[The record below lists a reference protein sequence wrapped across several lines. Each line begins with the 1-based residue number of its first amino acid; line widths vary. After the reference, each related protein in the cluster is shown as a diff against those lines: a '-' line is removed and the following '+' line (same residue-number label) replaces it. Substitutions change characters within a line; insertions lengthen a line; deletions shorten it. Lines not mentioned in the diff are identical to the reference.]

1 MMNEEQVEIA
11 DVQAAL
17 GARERLRQWADGG
30 QVAELLYAASA
41 SGWLDMLQEPTTVEA
56 LAENSRVSTERARRV
71 VEVFLAAAVVRSA
84 EGSSPAYVLTEE
96 FAALHRGPAGIRLD
110 DTIDDIA
117 AARNRIRSAFSPD
130 ARDHWEQDALIV
142 ARSWGML
149 PIAASRAIF
158 SMAYDAVPEYR
169 DRLAAGGTLLDV
181 GSGVGGALLTT
192 LTMFPQLR
200 AVGVERADDVVK
212 ELRRRAEAAGV
223 ASRVE
228 LRCADAREL
237 SDEAVCEVAYWAQAF
252 FPRDA
257 RASTLAAVRRALVP
271 GGLLMVQEL
280 TPSAQDTPEAQ
291 LHSALDALV
300 AESRGVHPVRTAE
313 ELAAELR
320 AGGFEDV
327 QVAASPVGRLVMG
340 RRGNSRRTP

>member
-1 MMNEEQVEIA
+1 MMNEEQVEMA

-56 LAENSRVSTERARRV
+56 LAENSGVSTERARRV
-71 VEVFLAAAVVRSA
+71 IEVFLAAAVVRSP
-84 EGSSPAYVLTEE
+84 EGSSPAYVLDPE

-117 AARNRIRSAFSPD
+117 SARSRIRSAFSPD
-130 ARDHWEQDALIV
+130 APDHWEQDALIV
-142 ARSWGML
+142 ARNWGML

-192 LTMFPQLR
+192 LTMFPQVR
-200 AVGVERADDVVK
+200 AVGVERADDVVR

-228 LRCADAREL
+228 IRCADAREL
-237 SDEAVCEVAYWAQAF
+237 SDEAACEVAYWAQAF

-280 TPSAQDTPEAQ
+280 TPPAQDTPKAR
-291 LHSALDALV
+291 LHSALAALV
-300 AESRGVHPVRTAE
+300 AESRGVHPVHTAE

-320 AGGFEDV
+320 DGGFEDV
-327 QVAASPVGRLVMG
+327 RVAVSPVGRLVMG
-340 RRGNSRRTP
+340 RRGNCRSMP